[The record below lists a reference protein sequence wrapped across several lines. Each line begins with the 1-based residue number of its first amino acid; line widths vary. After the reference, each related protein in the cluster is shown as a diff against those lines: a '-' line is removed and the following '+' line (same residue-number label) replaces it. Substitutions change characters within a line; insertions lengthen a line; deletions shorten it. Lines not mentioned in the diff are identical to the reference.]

1 MNTVMKNLMNKILL
15 ILMIFC
21 SKYSLSQDKVKLL
34 NKGNEF
40 YQNNEFEK
48 SEYYYKKAL
57 EKDNKYYKANINI
70 GHSLFKQ
77 AQSLIE
83 NGNDTIGIDKLK
95 ESEAFYSNSIE
106 LTKNKKEKAIGYYNL
121 GNSQLLS
128 NQIDKS
134 IESYKNSLRNEPNN
148 LEAKHNLALAQSLQN
163 QQQQQQQ
170 QQNQQQQQQNQ
181 QQQQQDNQK
190 EEKKDNNTNDENSNN
205 TKKENLSKEEINQI
219 LNALK
224 RQEQEVQKDLEKKKI
239 NGKNKPLKDW

>member
-1 MNTVMKNLMNKILL
+1 MNTVTKNLMNKILI

-21 SKYSLSQDKVKLL
+21 SKYSFSQDKVKLL

-40 YQNNEFEK
+40 YKNNEFEK

-83 NGNDTIGIDKLK
+83 NGNDTIGIVKLK
-95 ESEAFYSNSIE
+95 ESEAFYSNSID
-106 LTKNKKEKAIGYYNL
+106 LTENKKEKAVSYYNL

-148 LEAKHNLALAQSLQN
+148 LEAKHNLALAQSLQ
-163 QQQQQQQ
+163 Q
-170 QQNQQQQQQNQ
+170 Q
-181 QQQQQDNQK
+181 QQQQQDNQ
-190 EEKKDNNTNDENSNN
+190 EDEKKDNSPNKNDENSNN

>member
-21 SKYSLSQDKVKLL
+21 SKYLFSQDKVKLL

-83 NGNDTIGIDKLK
+83 NGNDTVGIDKLK
-95 ESEAFYSNSIE
+95 ESEAFYSNSID
-106 LTKNKKEKAIGYYNL
+106 LTKNKKEKAVSYYNL

-170 QQNQQQQQQNQ
+170 QQ
-181 QQQQQDNQK
+181 DNQK
-190 EEKKDNNTNDENSNN
+190 EEKKDDNPNTNDENSNN

>member
-21 SKYSLSQDKVKLL
+21 SKYSLTQDKVKLL

-95 ESEAFYSNSIE
+95 ESEVFYSNSIK
-106 LTKNKKEKAIGYYNL
+106 LTKDKKEKAISYYNL

-170 QQNQQQQQQNQ
+170 QQ
-181 QQQQQDNQK
+181 DNQK
-190 EEKKDNNTNDENSNN
+190 EEKKDNNPNTNDENSNN

>member
-1 MNTVMKNLMNKILL
+1 MKNLMNKILI

-21 SKYSLSQDKVKLL
+21 SKYSFSQDKVKLL

-95 ESEAFYSNSIE
+95 ESEVFYSNSIE
-106 LTKNKKEKAIGYYNL
+106 LTKDKKEKAISYYNL

-148 LEAKHNLALAQSLQN
+148 LEAKHNLALAQSLQ
-163 QQQQQQQ
+163 QQQQQQ
-170 QQNQQQQQQNQ
+170 QQNQQQ
-181 QQQQQDNQK
+181 DNQ
-190 EEKKDNNTNDENSNN
+190 EDEKKDNNPNKNDENSNN

-239 NGKNKPLKDW
+239 NLKNKPLKDW

>member
-1 MNTVMKNLMNKILL
+1 MNTVTKNLMNKILI

-21 SKYSLSQDKVKLL
+21 SKYSFSQDKVKLL

-148 LEAKHNLALAQSLQN
+148 LEAKHNLALAQSLQ
-163 QQQQQQQ
+163 QQQ
-170 QQNQQQQQQNQ
+170 QQNQQQN
-181 QQQQQDNQK
+181 QQQDNQ
-190 EEKKDNNTNDENSNN
+190 EDEKKDNNPNTNDENSNN

>member
-1 MNTVMKNLMNKILL
+1 MKNLMNKILL

-21 SKYSLSQDKVKLL
+21 SKYSLTQDKVKLL

-95 ESEAFYSNSIE
+95 ESEVFYSNSIK
-106 LTKNKKEKAIGYYNL
+106 LTKDKKEKAISYYNL

-170 QQNQQQQQQNQ
+170 QQ
-181 QQQQQDNQK
+181 QDNQK
-190 EEKKDNNTNDENSNN
+190 EEKKDNNPNTNDENSNN

>member
-1 MNTVMKNLMNKILL
+1 MNTVMKNLMNKILI

-21 SKYSLSQDKVKLL
+21 SKYSISQDKVKLL

-170 QQNQQQQQQNQ
+170 Q
-181 QQQQQDNQK
+181 DNQK
-190 EEKKDNNTNDENSNN
+190 EEKKDNNPNTNNENSNN

>member
-1 MNTVMKNLMNKILL
+1 MNTVTKNLMNKILI

-21 SKYSLSQDKVKLL
+21 SKYSFSQDKVKLL

-40 YQNNEFEK
+40 YKNNEFEK

-95 ESEAFYSNSIE
+95 ESEVFYSNSIE
-106 LTKNKKEKAIGYYNL
+106 LTKDKKEKAISYYNL

-148 LEAKHNLALAQSLQN
+148 LEAKHNLALAQSLQ
-163 QQQQQQQ
+163 Q
-170 QQNQQQQQQNQ
+170 QQNQQN
-181 QQQQQDNQK
+181 QQQDNQ
-190 EEKKDNNTNDENSNN
+190 EDEKKNNNPNKNDENSNN